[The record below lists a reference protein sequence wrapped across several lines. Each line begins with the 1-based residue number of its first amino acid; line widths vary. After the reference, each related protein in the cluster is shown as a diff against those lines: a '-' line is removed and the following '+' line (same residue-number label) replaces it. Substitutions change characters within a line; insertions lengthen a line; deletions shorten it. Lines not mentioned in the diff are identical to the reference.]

1 MYKNHTAVLYDD
13 TAGGVCSFCLLLL
26 LLFNIMCFLES
37 VVSAVTGVNMY
48 DIDMDMSI
56 ISTVL
61 SSAPSV
67 EKLSF

>member
-13 TAGGVCSFCLLLL
+13 TAGGICSFCL

-37 VVSAVTGVNMY
+37 VVRAVTGANMY
-48 DIDMDMSI
+48 DVDMDKSS